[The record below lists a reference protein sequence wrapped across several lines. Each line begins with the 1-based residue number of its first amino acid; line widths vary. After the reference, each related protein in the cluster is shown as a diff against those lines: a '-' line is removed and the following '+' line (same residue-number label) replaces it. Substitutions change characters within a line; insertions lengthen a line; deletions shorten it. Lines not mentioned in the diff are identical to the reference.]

1 MKKVIL
7 LCSMVVISLTL
18 SAQNKKEMQ
27 ASIENLQTNVES
39 LQTMVNNQTKT
50 IETLQTELNQTKS
63 SLMLLQQNL
72 LTQQQAIS
80 DLQARQTA
88 TTNSATAI
96 ITRQDSVA
104 DFFVRY
110 CAVEDWQDRLPMV
123 MEPKNVKT
131 LMKQYY
137 DANGYGAQTLKYDDI
152 KNRVKKV
159 KNNLY
164 LVNDWCFIV
173 VTPDGFKVDWK
184 GSYMRYMSNA
194 TAIKESSVGTTGTL
208 WVKLRIGNSFDGGY
222 HCYPMQCAGSENGY
236 VKIGTALDKKLQTML
251 QNGIG
256 KMVIVKVRTIQED
269 RGNHKLEI
277 TELVS
282 ESWSQ
287 Y

>member
-7 LCSMVVISLTL
+7 LCSMVVISLAL

-27 ASIENLQTNVES
+27 ASIENLQTSVEV

-88 TTNSATAI
+88 TTNSAAI

-104 DFFVRY
+104 DFFVRFR
-110 CAVEDWQDRLPMV
+110 AVEEWQNLLPMV
-123 MEPKNVKT
+123 MEPEKVKP

-137 DANGYGAQTLKYDDI
+137 DANGYGAKTLKYEDI
-152 KNRVKKV
+152 KNHVNKL

-164 LVNDWCFIV
+164 LVGDWCFIV

-184 GSYMRYMSNA
+184 GSYMQAMSNA

-208 WVKLRIGNSFDGGY
+208 WVEISLESNSNQDGY
-222 HCYPMQCAGSENGY
+222 HRYFMSCAKSESGY

-251 QNGIG
+251 QNGSD
-256 KMVIVKVRTIQED
+256 KKVIVKVRTF
-269 RGNHKLEI
+269 GKHYLEI
-277 TELVS
+277 IELVS